1 MARLISARG
10 PLCVCHACSL
20 AREHHN
26 GLACD
31 RGRTRGAVEAG
42 CYLLRSSLAEALC
55 GRSLPRSCG
64 VVLAFGR
71 TAAPRNSWRR
81 RGAAYSSRPVDIG
94 DGLEDAFAPSATRSA
109 LSHVALSGHT
119 PNRLPG

>member
-1 MARLISARG
+1 MARPISARG

-31 RGRTRGAVEAG
+31 RGRTRGAVEAA
-42 CYLLRSSLAEALC
+42 CYLLQSSWLAEALR

-71 TAAPRNSWRR
+71 TAAPRDS
-81 RGAAYSSRPVDIG
+81 
-94 DGLEDAFAPSATRSA
+94 
-109 LSHVALSGHT
+109 
-119 PNRLPG
+119 